1 MPFLVWVCQYSM
13 ISSSYNSLVS
23 GACRE
28 HLSYEIVHGSG
39 WPLVQIIVLQNNKRM
54 WDSLQVHKHDA
65 PLLLL
70 PTCILK
76 VEKRESTQD
85 MFGRQT
91 KPKRWAQ
98 ITHYKCTHKSKRD
111 AQCTKSG
118 KSCQKKKLTQTTGH
132 LIEFYL
138 QDGWHMTLNNFF
150 GATSPSHHTAIV
162 GHLSSFIN
170 TFNSRP
176 QNAEITIGCSQ

>member
-13 ISSSYNSLVS
+13 ISSSYNSLVP

-98 ITHYKCTHKSKRD
+98 ITHYKCTHKSERD

-118 KSCQKKKLTQTTGH
+118 KSCQKRPDSNNWPPNRVLFTR
-132 LIEFYL
+132 
-138 QDGWHMTLNNFF
+138 WHMTLNKYF

-162 GHLSSFIN
+162 GHLSSFTN